1 MQPSNLIWEL
11 QYYSYNTYWCLV
23 FIPFKDKDQN
33 MVSLIKNEPLKV
45 PKTSLFNLQKHALTT
60 SRPARQMLN
69 GLIKLV
75 FTPEELSTCKAT
87 SKRDTGKK
95 PLDQK
100 KCSTIR
106 GLFLPINVCI
116 SRYCYATDKILFQ
129 CHRYENDIQVNL
141 RFLFVFFSNSA
152 INI

>member
-1 MQPSNLIWEL
+1 M
-11 QYYSYNTYWCLV
+11 

-116 SRYCYATDKILFQ
+116 SRYCYATEKIL
-129 CHRYENDIQVNL
+129 C
-141 RFLFVFFSNSA
+141 
-152 INI
+152 